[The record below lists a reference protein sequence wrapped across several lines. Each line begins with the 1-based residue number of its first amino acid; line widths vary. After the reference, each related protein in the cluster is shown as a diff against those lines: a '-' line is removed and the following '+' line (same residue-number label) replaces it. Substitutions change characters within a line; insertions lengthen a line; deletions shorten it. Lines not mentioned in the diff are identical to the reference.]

1 MGIQHWGAFGGFV
14 KKTGALV
21 GHYLNGQ
28 NVITAVPH
36 PSLEPATPKQL
47 AQRNKFGLVTGF
59 LADLGELV
67 KVGFKNSHKRKETA
81 MNAAVSYNLKNAVT
95 GIAPDF
101 EMDYAK
107 VVYSKGKVDKPATF
121 TVVAA
126 ANSRLTLSWT
136 ESVLS
141 PFGKLTDLATF
152 VVYNP
157 VTEMFMIAPGA
168 AARSLLTYNMALP
181 HSFSG
186 IEVHVFMTFAS
197 ADGENV
203 SDNVYM
209 GTVEVL

>member
-36 PSLEPATPKQL
+36 PSQEPPSTKQL
-47 AQRNKFGLVTGF
+47 AQRGKFGLVTGF
-59 LADLGELV
+59 LSDLSDLV
-67 KVGFKNSHKRKETA
+67 KIGFKNSHKRKETA

-95 GIAPDF
+95 GVAPDF
-101 EMDYAK
+101 EMDYAR
-107 VVYSKGKVDKPATF
+107 VVYSKGKVDKPASF
-121 TVVAA
+121 TVVAV

-157 VTEMFMIAPGA
+157 LKDMFMIAPGVV
-168 AARSLLTYNMALP
+168 ARSVLTYNMVLP
-181 HSFSG
+181 HSFAG
-186 IEVHVFMTFAS
+186 ADVHVFMTFAA
-197 ADGENV
+197 ADGESV